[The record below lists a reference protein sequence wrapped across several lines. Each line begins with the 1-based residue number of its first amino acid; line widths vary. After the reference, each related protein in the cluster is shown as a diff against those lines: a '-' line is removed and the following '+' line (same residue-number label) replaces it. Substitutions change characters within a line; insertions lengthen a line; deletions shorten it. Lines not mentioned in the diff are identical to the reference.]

1 MVQMNLFEWQEKG
14 RRPREL
20 TCGMEGEDEL
30 GDWEWHI
37 YTTVYKI
44 DYLHK
49 EPYSVLY
56 GHLIG
61 KKNLKKKKCTLFF
74 TERNWHNVVKQLYSN
89 KNK

>member
-1 MVQMNLFEWQEKG
+1 MVRKVFCKAEIESQILRTNLVTKVG
-14 RRPREL
+14 
-20 TCGMEGEDEL
+20 DEL

-74 TERNWHNVVKQLYSN
+74 KERNWHNVVKQLYSN